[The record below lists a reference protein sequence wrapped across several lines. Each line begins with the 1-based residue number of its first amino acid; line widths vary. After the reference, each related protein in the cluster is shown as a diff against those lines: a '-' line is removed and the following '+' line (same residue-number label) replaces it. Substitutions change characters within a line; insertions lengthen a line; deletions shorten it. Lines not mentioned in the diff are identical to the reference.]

1 MPFYMKIG
9 LVVFLFEGL
18 LVFFFFLPKYVPG
31 LLPMRSS
38 NAMDVSSARGAVTV
52 AKDGKISIWI
62 LQVGMVP
69 WCGDK

>member
-1 MPFYMKIG
+1 
-9 LVVFLFEGL
+9 
-18 LVFFFFLPKYVPG
+18 
-31 LLPMRSS
+31 
-38 NAMDVSSARGAVTV
+38 MDVSSARGAVTV